1 MPLDWQTG
9 LMVPVLMNDM
19 SNYGGLTLFSVP
31 GMVYARVLE
40 RSRCRRN
47 NVIFI
52 LVVEN
57 WTSFLSSWGYFIM
70 GAFPTRALGKSI
82 QPRSMGYCVSCALGL
97 GVFGLL
103 VGALALY
110 NHCKSFVHITGNK
123 SNSFTVEVRLNQG
136 WSLFIIFIDRISRQS
151 PSLWRSQEWHLS
163 CCRWCGSAYTESVC
177 STV

>member
-57 WTSFLSSWGYFIM
+57 WTSFLSS
-70 GAFPTRALGKSI
+70 
-82 QPRSMGYCVSCALGL
+82 
-97 GVFGLL
+97 
-103 VGALALY
+103 
-110 NHCKSFVHITGNK
+110 
-123 SNSFTVEVRLNQG
+123 
-136 WSLFIIFIDRISRQS
+136 
-151 PSLWRSQEWHLS
+151 
-163 CCRWCGSAYTESVC
+163 
-177 STV
+177 